1 MNTKTTNK
9 KPACRLLPQGRK
21 NWMRISM
28 AGVFY
33 LLLLSFSPLLLFS
46 SCSDLMDTDSELVEF
61 EEDNKLQ
68 SPTDSVYS
76 VMGIIYKMQA
86 VADRTVLLGELR
98 SDLTTTTAYASAD
111 LKAITNFQIDT
122 DNAYN
127 RISDYYAIINNCNY
141 FLTHINK
148 DLVKNDR
155 KVFEAEYAVV
165 KAFRAWTYFQ
175 LAQVYGQ
182 VPLVTEPLLTEEA
195 AREAMTSNISDI
207 TTICN
212 YFIDDLMP
220 YVDTKLP
227 TYGQINNQNSQ
238 KYFIPVRALLGD
250 LCLWAGRYQEA
261 AQFYHD
267 FLAMRTKP
275 VPTSRSQTYW
285 WNVSAKEF
293 TTVTYSLS
301 YESSKDECLSYIPM
315 ESNEF
320 YGIKSELSNIFNST
334 EVNQYYAQ
342 VVPANGLRQLSAKQN
357 FCATYTKI
365 DGTQDTIYVP
375 KENMESEL
383 FGDLRFATVWRK
395 NILSRERFSRLS
407 SDYQTIIKVNTGS
420 VTLYRVNIVYLRY
433 AEALNRAGYP
443 QSAFAV
449 LKYGLYDDIIN
460 KQIDEAER
468 TAARDLISFDR
479 DLFTVNN
486 TQGVHSRGSG
496 DANCDTLY
504 VLPQPTYALATRQD
518 TVNYQIPLV
527 EDLIIDEMALEGAFE
542 GYRFYDLMRV
552 ALRRGDPSYLAAP
565 IARRNGE
572 TDNAIYQLLM
582 DPKNWYLPQP

>member
-1 MNTKTTNK
+1 
-9 KPACRLLPQGRK
+9 
-21 NWMRISM
+21 M

-86 VADRTVLLGELR
+86 VADRTVILGELR
-98 SDLTTTTAYASAD
+98 SDLTTTTASASAD
-111 LKAITNFQIDT
+111 LKAITNFQINT
-122 DNAYN
+122 ENAYN

-141 FLTHINK
+141 FLANVNK

-175 LAQVYGQ
+175 LAQIYGQ

-195 AREAMTSNISDI
+195 ARQAMTANISDMNA
-207 TTICN
+207 ICS
-212 YFIDDLMP
+212 YFIEDLKP

-227 TYGQINNQNSQ
+227 TYGNINNQNSQ

-250 LCLWAGRYQEA
+250 LCLWSGRYQEA

-267 FLAMRTKP
+267 YLAMRTNP
-275 VPTSRSQTYW
+275 IRTGLSRASWY
-285 WNVSAKEF
+285 NLAAKEYSGI
-293 TTVTYSLS
+293 TWSLS
-301 YESSKDECLSYIPM
+301 YGYNNDECLCYIPM
-315 ESNEF
+315 ESTEF
-320 YGIKSELSNIFNST
+320 YGITSDLENIFNST
-334 EVNQYYAQ
+334 TLNQLYAQ
-342 VVPANGLRQLSAKQN
+342 VTPTAALKDLSYRQRY
-357 FCATYTKI
+357 CGTYTKV
-365 DGTQDTIYVP
+365 DGSQDTIYVP
-375 KENMESEL
+375 KENML
-383 FGDLRFATVWRK
+383 GNNYAGDLRFGANYRIDVV
-395 NILSRERFSRLS
+395 SQERFSRQS
-407 SDYQTIIKVNTGS
+407 NEYQTISKINSGG
-420 VTLYRVNIVYLRY
+420 VTLYRTNMVYLRY

-443 QSAFAV
+443 QSAFAI
-449 LKYGLYDDIIN
+449 LKYGLYPDIVN

-468 TAARDLISFDR
+468 TAAGDLISFDA
-479 DLFTVNN
+479 DLFTINN
-486 TQGVHSRGSG
+486 TQGIHSRGSG
-496 DANCDTLY
+496 NADCDTLY
-504 VLPQPTYALATRQD
+504 VLPQPETQLATRQD
-518 TVNYQIPLV
+518 TVNYQIPLLEDMIV
-527 EDLIIDEMALEGAFE
+527 EEMALEGTFE

-552 ALRRGDPSYLAAP
+552 ALRRGDASYLAAP
-565 IARRNGE
+565 IARRNGD
-572 TDNAIYQLLM
+572 TDNALYTLLM

>member
-1 MNTKTTNK
+1 MNTNINK
-9 KPACRLLPQGRK
+9 KK
-21 NWMRISM
+21 WMRIFI
-28 AGVFY
+28 AG
-33 LLLLSFSPLLLFS
+33 LFS
-46 SCSDLMDTDSELVEF
+46 FLLPPSSFLLTSCSSLMDTDSELVEF
-61 EEDNKLQ
+61 EEDNQLQ
-68 SPTDSVYS
+68 APTDSVYS

-98 SDLTTTTAYASAD
+98 SDLTTTTSSASAD

-122 DNAYN
+122 KNAYN

-141 FLTHINK
+141 FLTHVNK

-155 KVFEAEYAVV
+155 KVFESEYAVV
-165 KAFRAWTYFQ
+165 KAYRAWTYLQ
-175 LAQVYGQ
+175 LAQIYGQ
-182 VPLVTEPLLTEEA
+182 VPLITEPLLTEEA
-195 AREAMTSNISDI
+195 AKNAMTANISDI
-207 TTICN
+207 TAICN
-212 YFIDDLMP
+212 YFIEDIKP

-267 FLAMRTKP
+267 FLALRTNP
-275 VPTSRSQTYW
+275 ISTGMAHASWDRIS
-285 WNVSAKEF
+285 SKEF
-293 TTVTYSLS
+293 RTARNSFDFRPNNS
-301 YESSKDECLSYIPM
+301 ECLCYIPM

-320 YGIKSELSNIFNST
+320 YGIKSELDDIFNST
-334 EVNQYYAQ
+334 SINQQYAQ
-342 VVPANGLRQLSAKQN
+342 VTPAAGLRQLSARQN
-357 FCATYTKI
+357 YCATYAKI
-365 DGTQDTIYVP
+365 DGSQDTIYAI
-375 KENMESEL
+375 KENLMNRDYV
-383 FGDLRFATVWRK
+383 GDLRFGTIYDKR
-395 NILSRERFSRLS
+395 NITQERFSRLS
-407 SDYQTIIKVNTGS
+407 NEYQTIQKISESSGN
-420 VTLYRVNIVYLRY
+420 VTLYRVNMIYLRY

-449 LKYGLYDDIIN
+449 LKYGLYDDIVN

-468 TAARDLISFDR
+468 TAAANLINFDI
-479 DLFTVNN
+479 DLFTIDN

-496 DANCDTLY
+496 SADCDTLY
-504 VLPQPTYALATRQD
+504 ALPQPASQLATRQD

-552 ALRRGDPSYLAAP
+552 ALRRGDPNYLAAP

-572 TDNAIYQLLM
+572 SDNGLYQLLM

>member
-1 MNTKTTNK
+1 MNTKINNQK
-9 KPACRLLPQGRK
+9 WVKV
-21 NWMRISM
+21 MM
-28 AGVFY
+28 AGVFSY
-33 LLLLSFSPLLLFS
+33 LLPLTSYLFS

-68 SPTDSVYS
+68 APTDSVYS
-76 VMGIIYKMQA
+76 VMGIIYKMQT

-98 SDLTTTTAYASAD
+98 SDLTTTTASASAD
-111 LKAITNFQIDT
+111 LKAITNFQIST

-141 FLTHINK
+141 YLANVNK

-195 AREAMTSNISDI
+195 ARQAMTANISDMNA
-207 TTICN
+207 ICS
-212 YFIDDLMP
+212 YFIEDLKP

-227 TYGQINNQNSQ
+227 TYGQISGRDAQ
-238 KYFIPVRALLGD
+238 KFFIPVRALLGD
-250 LCLWAGRYQEA
+250 LCLWSGRYQEA

-267 FLAMRTKP
+267 YLAMRTNP
-275 VPTSRSQTYW
+275 IRTGLSRAYW
-285 WNVSAKEF
+285 SNLASKEYSGI
-293 TTVTYSLS
+293 TWSLS
-301 YESSKDECLSYIPM
+301 YSYNNDECLCYIPM
-315 ESNEF
+315 ESTEF
-320 YGIKSELSNIFNST
+320 YGITSDLVNIFNST
-334 EVNQYYAQ
+334 TLNQLYAQ
-342 VVPANGLRQLSAKQN
+342 VAPTAALKDLSYQQRY
-357 FCATYTKI
+357 CGTYTKV
-365 DGTQDTIYVP
+365 DGSQDTIYVP
-375 KENMESEL
+375 KENML
-383 FGDLRFATVWRK
+383 GNNYAGDLRFGANYRK
-395 NILSRERFSRLS
+395 DVVSQERFARQSNE
-407 SDYQTIIKVNTGS
+407 YQTIQKINSGC
-420 VTLYRVNIVYLRY
+420 VTLYRANIVYLRY

-443 QSAFAV
+443 QSAFAI
-449 LKYGLYDDIIN
+449 LKYGLYSDVIN

-468 TAARDLISFDR
+468 TAAGDLISFDT
-479 DLFTVNN
+479 DLFTISN
-486 TQGVHSRGSG
+486 TQGIHSRGSG
-496 DANCDTLY
+496 NAECDTLY
-504 VLPQPTYALATRQD
+504 VLPQPTVALASRQD
-518 TVNYQIPLV
+518 TVNYQIPLL
-527 EDLIIDEMALEGAFE
+527 EDMIIEEMALEESFE

-572 TDNAIYQLLM
+572 TDNAIYSLLM

>member
-1 MNTKTTNK
+1 
-9 KPACRLLPQGRK
+9 
-21 NWMRISM
+21 
-28 AGVFY
+28 
-33 LLLLSFSPLLLFS
+33 
-46 SCSDLMDTDSELVEF
+46 MDTDSELVEF
-61 EEDNKLQ
+61 EEDNQLQ
-68 SPTDSVYS
+68 APTDSVYS

-98 SDLTTTTAYASAD
+98 SDLTTTTSSASAD

-122 DNAYN
+122 KNAYN

-141 FLTHINK
+141 FLTHVNK

-155 KVFEAEYAVV
+155 KVFESEYAVV
-165 KAFRAWTYFQ
+165 KAYRAWTYLQ
-175 LAQVYGQ
+175 LAQIYGQ
-182 VPLVTEPLLTEEA
+182 VPLITEPLLTEEA
-195 AREAMTSNISDI
+195 AKNAMTANISDI
-207 TTICN
+207 TAICN
-212 YFIDDLMP
+212 YFIEDIKP

-267 FLAMRTKP
+267 FLALRTNP
-275 VPTSRSQTYW
+275 ISTGMAHASWDRIS
-285 WNVSAKEF
+285 SKEF
-293 TTVTYSLS
+293 RTARNSFDFRPNNS
-301 YESSKDECLSYIPM
+301 ECLCYIPM

-320 YGIKSELSNIFNST
+320 YGIKSELDDIFNST
-334 EVNQYYAQ
+334 SINQQYAQ
-342 VVPANGLRQLSAKQN
+342 VTPAAGLRQLSARQN
-357 FCATYTKI
+357 YCATYTKI
-365 DGTQDTIYVP
+365 DGSQDTIYAI
-375 KENMESEL
+375 KENLMNRDYV
-383 FGDLRFATVWRK
+383 GDLRFGTIYDKR
-395 NILSRERFSRLS
+395 NITQERFSRLS
-407 SDYQTIIKVNTGS
+407 NEYQTIQKISESNGN
-420 VTLYRVNIVYLRY
+420 VTLYRVNMIYLRY

-449 LKYGLYDDIIN
+449 LKYGLYDDIVN

-468 TAARDLISFDR
+468 TAAANLINFDI
-479 DLFTVNN
+479 DLFTIDN

-496 DANCDTLY
+496 SADCDTLY
-504 VLPQPTYALATRQD
+504 ALPQPASQLATRQD

-552 ALRRGDPSYLAAP
+552 ALRRGDPSYLATP
-565 IARRNGE
+565 VSRRNGE
-572 TDNAIYQLLM
+572 TDNALYQQLM

>member
-1 MNTKTTNK
+1 
-9 KPACRLLPQGRK
+9 
-21 NWMRISM
+21 M

-86 VADRTVLLGELR
+86 VADRTVILGELR
-98 SDLTTTTAYASAD
+98 SDLTTTTASASAD
-111 LKAITNFQIDT
+111 LKAITNFQINT
-122 DNAYN
+122 ENAYN

-141 FLTHINK
+141 FLANVNK

-175 LAQVYGQ
+175 LAQIYGQ

-195 AREAMTSNISDI
+195 ARQAMTANISDMNA
-207 TTICN
+207 ICS
-212 YFIDDLMP
+212 YFIDDLKP

-227 TYGQINNQNSQ
+227 TYGNINNQNAQ
-238 KYFIPVRALLGD
+238 KYFIPIRALLGD
-250 LCLWAGRYQEA
+250 LCLWSGRYQEA

-267 FLAMRTKP
+267 YLAMRTNP
-275 VPTSRSQTYW
+275 IRTGLSRASWY
-285 WNVSAKEF
+285 NLAAKEYSGI
-293 TTVTYSLS
+293 TWSLS
-301 YESSKDECLSYIPM
+301 YGYNNDECLCYIPM
-315 ESNEF
+315 ESTEF
-320 YGIKSELSNIFNST
+320 YGITSDLENIFNST
-334 EVNQYYAQ
+334 TLNQLYAQ
-342 VVPANGLRQLSAKQN
+342 VTPTAALKDLSYRQRY
-357 FCATYTKI
+357 CGTYTKV
-365 DGTQDTIYVP
+365 DGSQDTIYVP
-375 KENMESEL
+375 KENML
-383 FGDLRFATVWRK
+383 GNNYAGDLRFGANYRIDVV
-395 NILSRERFSRLS
+395 SQERFSRQS
-407 SDYQTIIKVNTGS
+407 NEYQTISKINSGG
-420 VTLYRVNIVYLRY
+420 VTLYRTNMVYLRY

-443 QSAFAV
+443 QSAFAI
-449 LKYGLYDDIIN
+449 LKYGLYPDIVN

-468 TAARDLISFDR
+468 TAAGDLIRFDT
-479 DLFTVNN
+479 DLFTINN

-496 DANCDTLY
+496 NADCDTLY
-504 VLPQPTYALATRQD
+504 VLPQPETQLATRQD
-518 TVNYQIPLV
+518 TVNYQIPLLEDMIV
-527 EDLIIDEMALEGAFE
+527 EEMALEGTFE

-552 ALRRGDPSYLAAP
+552 ALRRGDASYLAAP
-565 IARRNGE
+565 IARRNGD
-572 TDNAIYQLLM
+572 TDNALYTLLM